1 MTSTSA
7 KAPTKRLPAQAAKP
21 APTKKP
27 APAKKA
33 VAPKLATEQKQYA
46 ATARSGK
53 ANTRR
58 STTVLT
64 HALDVKIA
72 NRKGAQFAAGVIC
85 GFFASKEKAQAA
97 ADNINGGN
105 VADWSDA
112 IVVTAKAVS

>member
-1 MTSTSA
+1 LPA
-7 KAPTKRLPAQAAKP
+7 KAA
-21 APTKKP
+21 KP

-33 VAPKLATEQKQYA
+33 VAPKAAAQQKLYA

-53 ANTRR
+53 VNTRR

-72 NRKGAQFAAGVIC
+72 NRKSAQFAAGVIC

-97 ADNINGGN
+97 ADEINGVG
-105 VADWSDA
+105 VADWSQA
-112 IVVTAKAVS
+112 KVVTVVPVQAVSA

>member
-1 MTSTSA
+1 MTTTTT
-7 KAPTKRLPAQAAKP
+7 KAPVKRLPAKAA
-21 APTKKP
+21 KP

-33 VAPKLATEQKQYA
+33 VAPKAAAEQKQYA

-53 ANTRR
+53 VNARR

-85 GFFASKEKAQAA
+85 GFFASKEKAQAS
-97 ADNINGGN
+97 ADEINAGG
-105 VADWSDA
+105 VADWSQA
-112 IVVTAKAVS
+112 KVVTVVPVQAVGA